1 MEQAVRVQP
10 HTEEIF
16 AIVIQAAFG
25 MVQLARRLEFPS
37 TRRVPKAISACLIL
51 V

>member
-1 MEQAVRVQP
+1 MEQAVRAQIRM
-10 HTEEIF
+10 EEIF
-16 AIVIQAAFG
+16 AIAIQAAFG

-37 TRRVPKAISACLIL
+37 TPRVPKAISACLIL